1 MQIKKNENVN
11 VWYFFKLPI
20 HNITGLRAKW
30 EGVINHLG
38 CTFRPDVTIMIRLI
52 PNSTHNSE
60 KKKTRADSPGHYPL
74 VSHPD

>member
-30 EGVINHLG
+30 KGVINRLG

-60 KKKTRADSPGHYPL
+60 KKTRADSPGHYPL